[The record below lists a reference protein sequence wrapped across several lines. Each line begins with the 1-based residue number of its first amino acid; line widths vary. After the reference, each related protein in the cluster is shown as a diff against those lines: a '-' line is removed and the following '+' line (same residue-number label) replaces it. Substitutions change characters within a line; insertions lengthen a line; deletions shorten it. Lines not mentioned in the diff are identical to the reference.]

1 MADKATIARP
11 YARAAFEEAKSHG
24 GLAAWSQALEAGAVA
39 VRDPRVV
46 ALLDNPKVSRPEL
59 AELLI
64 SIAATKLD
72 EAGGNFIRM
81 LAENHRLP
89 YLPEISALFEEMKN
103 DAEGVA
109 DVTVTS
115 AMELSPPQR
124 KSLEDAL
131 ARRLKRQVRLHT
143 ELDPALIGGAI
154 VRSGDLV
161 IDGSLKGRLERIA
174 HELTA

>member
-1 MADKATIARP
+1 MTDKTTIARP
-11 YARAAFEEAKSHG
+11 YARAVFEEAKAHG
-24 GLAAWSQALEAGAVA
+24 GLAAWSQALAAGSIA
-39 VRDPRVV
+39 VRDPRVAV
-46 ALLDNPKVSRPEL
+46 LLDNPKVSRSEL

-64 SIAATKLD
+64 SIAAGKLD
-72 EAGGNFIRM
+72 ETGGNFIRT

-89 YLPEISALFEEMKN
+89 LLPEIAALFEEMKN

-115 AMELSPPQR
+115 ALQLTQPQLQA
-124 KSLEDAL
+124 LEQAL

-143 ELDPALIGGAI
+143 ELDPALIGGA
-154 VRSGDLV
+154 VLRSGDLV
-161 IDGSLKGRLERIA
+161 IDGSVKGRLERIS